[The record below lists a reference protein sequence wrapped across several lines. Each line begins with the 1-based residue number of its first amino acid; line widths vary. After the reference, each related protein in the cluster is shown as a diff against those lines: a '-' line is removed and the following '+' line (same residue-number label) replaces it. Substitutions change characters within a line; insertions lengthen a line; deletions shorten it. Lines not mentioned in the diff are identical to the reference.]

1 VSDELAPAGEAEEQ
15 EPPRPTT
22 PFVFDPAI
30 TRRAI
35 EGLTRAEEHEPGH
48 GKIDLFAFA
57 ERDRLGG
64 ALDYSHRISRDVSAF
79 AHGWAGAERDA
90 FDRWRTGYGALGGL
104 RLRF

>member
-1 VSDELAPAGEAEEQ
+1 VSDELAPAGEPEEQ
-15 EPPRPTT
+15 QPPRRTRP
-22 PFVFDPAI
+22 VVVDPAI

-35 EGLTRAEEHEPGH
+35 EGLTRADEHEPGH

-64 ALDYSHRISRDVSAF
+64 ALDYSHRLRRNVSAF
-79 AHGWAGAERDA
+79 AQGWAGAERDA

-104 RLRF
+104 RFRW